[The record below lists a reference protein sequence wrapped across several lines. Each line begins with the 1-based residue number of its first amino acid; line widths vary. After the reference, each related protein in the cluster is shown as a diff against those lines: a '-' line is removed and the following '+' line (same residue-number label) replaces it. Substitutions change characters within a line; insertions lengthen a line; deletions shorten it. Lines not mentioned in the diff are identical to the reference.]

1 MTFDLI
7 DCFSFLVQELG
18 LSFCTFSFPVPPAIN
33 CDFSSGQLQEDVVQ
47 WLNSILPYLKLPPKA
62 SEDELMACLIDGTV
76 LCNILN
82 TLSPGSVEVVGLTSF
97 PFDLFIFLLLL
108 LV

>member
-1 MTFDLI
+1 M
-7 DCFSFLVQELG
+7 
-18 LSFCTFSFPVPPAIN
+18 
-33 CDFSSGQLQEDVVQ
+33 Q

-62 SEDELMACLIDGTV
+62 SEDELMLCLVDGTV

-97 PFDLFIFLLLL
+97 PFDLFIFFFFFLFNSGCQMEFMSCLTYHFNLYFLL
-108 LV
+108 